1 MQLYQNNFDTTAM
14 QLYYYPG
21 PENWQN
27 VTCMKI
33 LGLCGSHEFTG
44 NGMSFGDINQ
54 DKSTLKAKKKIYH
67 FTVHFS
73 ENQFFTVDLHP
84 QSRSTGSKPQ

>member
-33 LGLCGSHEFTG
+33 LGPCGSHEFDG
-44 NGMSFGDINQ
+44 KWNEIWG
-54 DKSTLKAKKKIYH
+54 Y
-67 FTVHFS
+67 
-73 ENQFFTVDLHP
+73 
-84 QSRSTGSKPQ
+84 QSG